1 MMINGGDASPSSIKI
16 RYNEWETS
24 RIQPAVKF
32 TIVASD
38 RGLLITIYVF
48 M

>member
-1 MMINGGDASPSSIKI
+1 MTVTRLQAPSKYGIT
-16 RYNEWETS
+16 NVETS